1 MVCMKIRNGFTLVE
15 LLAVI
20 VILGIIIGLT
30 VILYTE
36 YINRTNEKIAKI
48 EENNIL
54 NSAEAYYEEFKDTS
68 GYIKDVIYNSYDE
81 DGNYRDAIYSCVKL
95 KSIIEQGYFK
105 NDVTFKNYDENTI
118 IKVETIKGVTSY
130 KILEDSSD
138 ECNYYK
144 LNKNFDSIKTVNTD
158 ISENDTSISFE
169 SSISNVIL

>member
-1 MVCMKIRNGFTLVE
+1 MRKSASASLILLPENSIVE
-15 LLAVI
+15 EERKLLLHLQNI
-20 VILGIIIGLT
+20 QK
-30 VILYTE
+30 TE
-36 YINRTNEKIAKI
+36 
-48 EENNIL
+48 
-54 NSAEAYYEEFKDTS
+54 
-68 GYIKDVIYNSYDE
+68 
-81 DGNYRDAIYSCVKL
+81 L

>member
-1 MVCMKIRNGFTLVE
+1 MKIRNGFTLVE

-105 NDVTFKNYDENTI
+105 NDEMNGEGIFYDENESYTAI
-118 IKVETIKGVTSY
+118 YKNGELVEK
-130 KILEDSSD
+130 
-138 ECNYYK
+138 
-144 LNKNFDSIKTVNTD
+144 
-158 ISENDTSISFE
+158 
-169 SSISNVIL
+169 